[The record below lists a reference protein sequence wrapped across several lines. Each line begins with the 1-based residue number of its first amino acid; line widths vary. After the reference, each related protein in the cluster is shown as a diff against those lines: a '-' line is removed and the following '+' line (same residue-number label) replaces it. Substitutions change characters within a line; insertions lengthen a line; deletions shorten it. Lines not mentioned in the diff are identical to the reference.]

1 VHQRD
6 RTVFAA
12 NTAPLNKTRMIKEEK
27 RCAPA
32 RRFSPIF
39 GFVLDFVRGCQS
51 TRRATRGHASK
62 DAWRMVV
69 TFSSKAEALE
79 IARIN
84 RDKRRLDRWLRFR
97 LLSRQ
102 E

>member
-1 VHQRD
+1 MR
-6 RTVFAA
+6 
-12 NTAPLNKTRMIKEEK
+12 P
-27 RCAPA
+27 
-32 RRFSPIF
+32 
-39 GFVLDFVRGCQS
+39 G
-51 TRRATRGHASK
+51 ASLLAM

-84 RDKRRLDRWLRFR
+84 RDKRRLDRWFRFR